1 MSENMENT
9 NNYRSHVLVCG
20 GAGCVSCGCE
30 EVAQSLQSEIDRL
43 GLAGEVKVVLT
54 GCMGSC
60 NLGPVAAVVPEGV
73 FYERLTPEGIKK
85 IAQEHLLK
93 GRVVEEFMHKAGED
107 GDVYHKMGDVPFFK
121 LQKKIVLRN
130 CGVIDPGNIE
140 EYIARDGYSAL
151 AKCLGEMTPQQ
162 VIDQVKASGL
172 RGRGGGGFPSGLK
185 WQFTADAKG
194 DQKFVLCNAD
204 EGDPGAFMDR
214 SVLEGDPHSLIEAM
228 TIAGYAIGSHQGY
241 VYVRA
246 EYPLAIERLQRAI
259 QQAREWGFLN
269 HDILGT
275 GFAFDLDIRIG
286 AGAFVCG
293 EETALMASI
302 EGKRGEPRP
311 RPPFPA
317 ISGLWESP
325 TLLNNVETYAN
336 ITWIIQNGGEEFAK
350 IGTEGSKGTKVFAL
364 AGAVENTGLVEVPMG
379 TSLGDLIFDLGGGVR
394 NGKKFKAAQAGGPSG
409 GCIPAEHLNVSMD
422 YDSLKE
428 LGAMMGSG
436 GLIVMDENTCM
447 VDLAR
452 YFLDFIQDESCGKCT
467 PCRIGT
473 KRMLE
478 ILDRIC
484 HGLGQE
490 GDIELLIDLGT
501 QIRDSALCGLGQTAP
516 NPILSTIRYFRHEY
530 EAHIREKK
538 CPACVC
544 NALFDAPCSHTCPA
558 GTSVP
563 KYIALISNRRFTD
576 ALRLIRDHNPFVSV
590 CGRVCN
596 APCESKCRRAQIDEP
611 LSIRSLK
618 RFAAD
623 QAERGE
629 LPLPST
635 LISKAAGKKV
645 AVIGGGPSGLTCAY
659 HLARMGYKPTVFESE
674 SVAGGMLVTA
684 IPPYRL
690 PRNVIAAEIEMI
702 KSLGVE
708 IRLNSKVDKA
718 GFEKIKKDYDALFLA
733 TGADKGW
740 TLGIPGEDL
749 AGVYDAITF
758 LKDSNLGRNE
768 IPIGEKVAVVGGGNS
783 AIDAARTALRRGAKK
798 VTILYRRLKADMPAA
813 PEEIH
818 EAELEGIE
826 IRYLALPT
834 EATGENG
841 KLKSL
846 TVQPLELAEFDKS
859 GRRKPRPIEGGAF
872 DLPVDTV
879 ITALSQ
885 DTDVEYLGD
894 TVKLRRGGTVQ
905 IEGSTMKTSADG
917 VFAGG
922 DVVNGPWTVIGA
934 IGDGMKA
941 AISIDRYLGG
951 FGELAS
957 DSATIEIPAAPE
969 DVDDIIETPRV
980 CENLLAV
987 EKRTGMT
994 EVDLGYSR
1002 EQALREAARCLRCD
1016 AGT

>member
-1 MSENMENT
+1 MSEK
-9 NNYRSHVLVCG
+9 NYRCHVLVCA

-30 EVAQSLQSEIDRL
+30 AVAEALQAEVNRL
-43 GLAGEVKVVLT
+43 GLADEVKTIMT

-60 NLGPVAAVVPEGV
+60 NLGPVAVIVPEGV
-73 FYERLTPEGIKK
+73 FYERLTPDGIRR
-85 IAQEHLLK
+85 IAEEHLLK
-93 GRVVEEFMHKAGED
+93 GRVVEEFLHKAEKGDEFHKRMED
-107 GDVYHKMGDVPFFK
+107 LPYFK

-140 EYIARDGYSAL
+140 EYIARDGYAAL
-151 AKCLGEMTPQQ
+151 AKVLGEMTPQQ
-162 VIDQVKASGL
+162 VIDEVKKSGL
-172 RGRGGGGFPSGLK
+172 RGRGGGGFPTGMK
-185 WQFTADAKG
+185 WQFTRDAQG
-194 DQKFVLCNAD
+194 EQKFVLCNAD

-214 SVLEGDPHSLIEAM
+214 SVLEGDPHSVIEAM
-228 TIAGYAIGSHQGY
+228 AIAGYAVGADQGY

-246 EYPLAIERLQRAI
+246 EYPLAIERLSRAI
-259 QQAREWGFLN
+259 QQAREWGFLSKN
-269 HDILGT
+269 IMGT
-275 GFAFDLDIRIG
+275 GFSFDLDIRIG

-293 EETALMASI
+293 EETALIASI

-317 ISGLWESP
+317 ISGLWGCP

-336 ITWIIQNGGEEFAK
+336 ITWIILNGAEEFAK

-364 AGAVENTGLVEVPMG
+364 AGAVNNTGLVEVPMG
-379 TSLGDLIFDLGGGVR
+379 TTLGDLIFEIGGGVR
-394 NGKKFKAAQAGGPSG
+394 GGRKFKAAQAGGPSG
-409 GCIPAEHLNVSMD
+409 GCIPAEHLNVPMD

-467 PCRIGT
+467 PCRVGT

-478 ILDRIC
+478 ILNRIC

-490 GDIELLIDLGT
+490 GDVELLLDLGN
-501 QIRDSALCGLGQTAP
+501 QIKESALCGLGQTAP
-516 NPILSTIRYFRHEY
+516 NPVLSTIRYFRSEY
-530 EAHIREKK
+530 DAHIRDKR

-558 GTSVP
+558 GTQVP
-563 KYIALISNRRFTD
+563 QYIALIGARRFTD
-576 ALRLIRDHNPFVSV
+576 ALRLIRDKNPFTSV

-611 LSIRSLK
+611 LSIRTLK

-623 QAERGE
+623 AAERGDV
-629 LPLPST
+629 PLPSKRV
-635 LISKAAGKKV
+635 SRAAAKKV
-645 AVIGGGPSGLTCAY
+645 AIVGAGPAGLTCAY
-659 HLARMGYKPTVFESE
+659 HLARMGYKPVVYEAE
-674 SVAGGMLVTA
+674 AVAGGMLATC

-690 PRNVIAAEIEMI
+690 PRQVLQGEVDMI
-702 KSLGVE
+702 KSLGAE
-708 IRLNSKVDKA
+708 IKLNTRVGKDVSFERLKS
-718 GFEKIKKDYDALFLA
+718 DYDAVFLA

-758 LKDSNLGRNE
+758 LKAVNLGHNA
-768 IPIGEKVAVVGGGNS
+768 IKVGERVAVVGGGNA
-783 AIDAARTALRRGAKK
+783 AIDAARTALRVGAKK
-798 VTILYRRLKADMPAA
+798 VTIVYRRERADMPAA

-818 EAELEGIE
+818 EAEAEGIE
-826 IRYLALPT
+826 IRYLAVPL
-834 EATGENG
+834 EAEGVDGTLAN
-841 KLKSL
+841 LKCQL
-846 TVQPLELAEFDKS
+846 LELAEFDAS
-859 GRRKPRPIEGGAF
+859 GRRKPRPIEGSTF
-872 DLPVDTV
+872 NLPVDTV
-879 ITALSQ
+879 ITAISQ
-885 DTDVEYLGD
+885 EPDLDYLGGA
-894 TVKLRRGGTVQ
+894 VKTKRGGVV
-905 IEGSTMKTSADG
+905 EVDPATMKTNVEG

-922 DVVNGPWTVIGA
+922 DVVSGPWTVIGA
-934 IGDGMKA
+934 IGDGIKA
-941 AISIDRYLGG
+941 AVSIDRYLGG
-951 FGELAS
+951 TGELAS
-957 DSATIEIPAAPE
+957 DAPNIEIPAAPE
-969 DVDDIIETPRV
+969 DVDDIVETPRV
-980 CENLLAV
+980 CANLLSCDKRVGMAEV
-987 EKRTGMT
+987 E
-994 EVDLGYSR
+994 LGYTR

>member
-1 MSENMENT
+1 MDKQ
-9 NNYRSHVLVCG
+9 YRTHVLVCA
-20 GAGCVSCGCE
+20 GAGCVSCGCQDAAQALVS
-30 EVAQSLQSEIDRL
+30 EVDRL
-43 GLAGEVKVVLT
+43 GLTNEVKIVMT

-60 NLGPVAAVVPEGV
+60 NLGPVAAIVPEGV
-73 FYERLTPEGIKK
+73 FYERLTPEGMRR
-85 IAQEHLLK
+85 IAEEHLLK
-93 GRVVEEFMHKAGED
+93 GRVVEEYLHHPGE
-107 GDVYHKMGDVPFFK
+107 GEPYRKMEDLPFFN

-140 EYIARDGYSAL
+140 EYIARDGYAAL
-151 AKCLGEMTPQQ
+151 AKALGEMTPQQ
-162 VIDQVKASGL
+162 VIDEVKKSGL
-172 RGRGGGGFPSGLK
+172 RGRGGGGFSTGMK
-185 WQFTADAKG
+185 WQFTHDAVG
-194 DQKFVLCNAD
+194 EQKFVLCNAD

-214 SVLEGDPHSLIEAM
+214 SVLEGDPHSVIEAM
-228 TIAGYAIGSHQGY
+228 IIAGYAIGAHQGY

-246 EYPLAIERLQRAI
+246 EYPLAIERLSRAI
-259 QQAREWGFLN
+259 QQAREWGFLSK
-269 HDILGT
+269 DIMGT
-275 GFAFDLDIRIG
+275 GFGFDLDIRIG

-336 ITWIIQNGGEEFAK
+336 ITWIILNGADAFAA
-350 IGTEGSKGTKVFAL
+350 IGTEGSNGTKVFAL
-364 AGAVENTGLVEVPMG
+364 AGAVNNTGLVEVPMG
-379 TSLGDLIFDLGGGVR
+379 TTLGELIFDIGGGVR
-394 NGKKFKAAQAGGPSG
+394 GGKKFKAAQAGGPSG
-409 GCIPAEHLNVSMD
+409 GCIPKEHLNVSMD

-452 YFLDFIQDESCGKCT
+452 FFLDFIQDESCGKCT

-478 ILDRIC
+478 ILDRIA

-516 NPILSTIRYFRHEY
+516 NPVLSTIRYFRDEY

-544 NALFDAPCSHTCPA
+544 NSLFEAPCSHTCPA

-563 KYIALISNRRFTD
+563 KYISLISNRRFTD
-576 ALRLIRDHNPFVSV
+576 ALRVIRDHNPFVSV

-596 APCESKCRRAQIDEP
+596 APCESKCRRAQVDEP
-611 LSIRSLK
+611 LSIRALK

-623 QAERGE
+623 QADKGK
-629 LPLPST
+629 LPLPSKR
-635 LISKAAGKKV
+635 ISKAADKKV
-645 AVIGGGPSGLTCAY
+645 AIIGAGPAGLTAAY
-659 HLARMGYKPTVFESE
+659 HLARMGYAPTVFEKDP
-674 SVAGGMLVTA
+674 VAGGMLASA

-690 PRNVIAAEIEMI
+690 PRTVLQREIEMI
-702 KSLGVE
+702 ESLGVQIKLNTQVGKDIAFDK
-708 IRLNSKVDKA
+708 IR
-718 GFEKIKKDYDALFLA
+718 EDYDAVFLA
-733 TGADKGW
+733 SGADKGW

-749 AGVYDAITF
+749 GGIYDAITF
-758 LKDSNLGRNE
+758 LKDVNLGRNT
-768 IPIGEKVAVVGGGNS
+768 IQVGENVVVVGGGNS
-783 AIDAARTALRRGAKK
+783 AIDAARTAQRLGAKK
-798 VTILYRRLKADMPAA
+798 VTIVYRRLKDDMPAA

-826 IRYLALPT
+826 IRYLALPI
-834 EATGENG
+834 EATGEGG
-841 KLKSL
+841 KVKSIKCQL
-846 TVQPLELAEFDKS
+846 LQLGEFDKS
-859 GRRKPRPIEGGAF
+859 GRRKPVVIEGSVF
-872 DLPVDTV
+872 EIPVDTV
-879 ITALSQ
+879 ITAISQEPDLSYAGEQ
-885 DTDVEYLGD
+885 
-894 TVKLRRGGTVQ
+894 VKTRRGGAVAVD
-905 IEGSTMKTSADG
+905 GSTMKTNLDG

-922 DVVNGPWTVIGA
+922 DIVNDDWTVIAA
-934 IGDGMKA
+934 IGDGIKA

-951 FGELAS
+951 TGELAS
-957 DSATIEIPAAPE
+957 DTEDIEIPPVPE
-969 DVDDIIETPRV
+969 DVDDIVETPRV
-980 CENLLAV
+980 CESMLCV
-987 EKRTGMT
+987 EKRVGMA
-994 EVDLGYSR
+994 EVALGYSR
-1002 EQALREAARCLRCD
+1002 EEALREAARCLRCD

>member
-1 MSENMENT
+1 MANSNT
-9 NNYRSHVLVCG
+9 NYRLHVLVCA

-30 EVAQSLQSEIDRL
+30 AVANTLRSEVDRL
-43 GLAGEVKVVLT
+43 GLANEVKVVLT

-60 NLGPVAAVVPEGV
+60 NLGPVAAVAPEGI
-73 FYERLTPEGIKK
+73 FYERLTPDAIKR
-85 IAQEHLLK
+85 IAEEHLLK
-93 GRVVEEFMHKAGED
+93 GRVVEEFLHHADDGE
-107 GDVYHKMGDVPFFK
+107 VFRKMEELPFFK

-151 AKCLGEMTPQQ
+151 AKALNEMSSQQ
-162 VIDQVKASGL
+162 VVDEIKKSGL
-172 RGRGGGGFPSGLK
+172 RGRGGGGFSTGLK
-185 WQFTADAKG
+185 WQFTHDAVG
-194 DQKFVLCNAD
+194 DEKFVLCNAD

-214 SVLEGDPHSLIEAM
+214 SVLEGDPHSVIEAM
-228 TIAGYAIGSHQGY
+228 AIAGYAIGANQGY
-241 VYVRA
+241 IYVRA
-246 EYPLAIERLQRAI
+246 EYPLAIERLSRAI
-259 QQAREWGFLN
+259 LQAREWGFLAK
-269 HDILGT
+269 DIIGT
-275 GFAFDLDIRIG
+275 GFGFDLDIRIG

-317 ISGLWESP
+317 ISGLWERP

-336 ITWIIQNGGEEFAK
+336 VTWIILNGADEFAK

-364 AGAVENTGLVEVPMG
+364 AGQVVNTGLVEVPMG
-379 TSLGDLIFDLGGGVR
+379 TTLGDLIFDIGGGVR
-394 NGKKFKAAQAGGPSG
+394 GGRKFKAAQAGGPSG
-409 GCIPAEHLNVSMD
+409 GCIPAEYLNVSMD

-428 LGAMMGSG
+428 VGAMMGSG

-467 PCRIGT
+467 PCRVGT

-478 ILDRIC
+478 ILERIA

-516 NPILSTIRYFRHEY
+516 NPVLSTIRYFRHEY
-530 EAHIREKK
+530 EAHIRDKK

-544 NALFDAPCSHTCPA
+544 NALFEAPCSHTCPA

-563 KYIALISNRRFTD
+563 KYIALISSRRFVD

-596 APCESKCRRAQIDEP
+596 APCESKCRRAQVDEP
-611 LSIRSLK
+611 LSIRALK
-618 RFAAD
+618 RFAAEA
-623 QAERGE
+623 AENGE
-629 LPLPST
+629 IPLPGT
-635 LISKAAGKKV
+635 IVSKAAGKKV
-645 AVIGGGPSGLTCAY
+645 AIIGAGPAGLSCAY
-659 HLARMGYKPTVFESE
+659 QLARIGHKPTVFEAE
-674 SVAGGMLVTA
+674 SVAGGMLSTA

-690 PRNVIAAEIEMI
+690 PRNVLQGEIDMI

-708 IRLNSKVDKA
+708 IKLNTRVGKDIAFDS
-718 GFEKIKKDYDALFLA
+718 IKSDYDAVFVA

-740 TLGIPGEDL
+740 TLGIPGENL

-758 LKDSNLGRNE
+758 LKDANLGKNT
-768 IPIGEKVAVVGGGNS
+768 IAIGENVAVVGGGNS
-783 AIDAARTALRRGAKK
+783 AIDAARTALRRGAKN

-813 PEEIH
+813 QEEIH
-818 EAELEGIE
+818 EAELEGID

-834 EATGENG
+834 EAIGESG

-846 TVQPLELAEFDKS
+846 KVQLLELAEFDKS
-859 GRRKPRPIEGGAF
+859 GRRKPKPIEGSTF

-885 DTDVEYLGD
+885 EPDIEYLAKKVD
-894 TVKLRRGGTVQ
+894 TAKGGT
-905 IEGSTMKTSADG
+905 IKIDTSTMRTSADG

-922 DVVNGPWTVIGA
+922 DVVNGPWTVVGA
-934 IGDGMKA
+934 IGDGIKA

-951 FGELAS
+951 TGELAS
-957 DSATIEIPAAPE
+957 DSATIEIPPAPE
-969 DVDDIIETPRV
+969 DVDDIVETPRV
-980 CENLLAV
+980 PENLLSV
-987 EKRTGMT
+987 EKRVGNT

-1002 EQALREAARCLRCD
+1002 EQALKEAARCLRCD
-1016 AGT
+1016 ACQ

>member
-1 MSENMENT
+1 MSENT
-9 NNYRSHVLVCG
+9 TYRAHVLVCA

-30 EVAQSLQSEIDRL
+30 EVAQTLQAEIDRL
-43 GLAGEVKVVLT
+43 GLASEVKVVLT

-60 NLGPVAAVVPEGV
+60 NLGPVAAIVPEGV

-85 IAQEHLLK
+85 IAEEHLLK
-93 GRVVEEFMHKAGED
+93 GRAVEEFLHHAGED
-107 GDVYHKMGDVPFFK
+107 IVDKMDDVPFFK

-130 CGVIDPGNIE
+130 CGIIDPGNIE

-151 AKCLGEMTPQQ
+151 AKALGEMTPQQ
-162 VIDQVKASGL
+162 VIDQVKESGL
-172 RGRGGGGFPSGLK
+172 RGRGGGGFSTGMK

-194 DQKFVLCNAD
+194 EQKFVLCNAD

-246 EYPLAIERLQRAI
+246 EYPLAIERLSRAI

-269 HDILGT
+269 HDIMGT
-275 GFAFDLDIRIG
+275 GFGFDLDIRIG

-336 ITWIIQNGGEEFAK
+336 ITWIIQNGAEAFAA
-350 IGTEGSKGTKVFAL
+350 IGNEGSKGTKVFAL
-364 AGAVENTGLVEVPMG
+364 AGAIQNTGLVEVPMG
-379 TSLGDLIFDLGGGVR
+379 TTLGDLIFDIGGGVR
-394 NGKKFKAAQAGGPSG
+394 GGKKFKAAQAGGPSG

-422 YDSLKE
+422 YDALKE

-516 NPILSTIRYFRHEY
+516 NPVLSTIRYFRHEY
-530 EAHIREKK
+530 EAHIRDKK

-544 NALFDAPCSHTCPA
+544 NSLFEAPCSHTCPA

-563 KYIALISNRRFTD
+563 KYIGLISHRRFND
-576 ALRLIRDHNPFVSV
+576 AMRLIRDHNPFVSV

-596 APCESKCRRAQIDEP
+596 APCEGKCRRAQIDEP
-611 LSIRSLK
+611 LSIRGLK

-623 QAERGE
+623 QAERGA

-635 LISKAAGKKV
+635 IVSKAAGKKV
-645 AVIGGGPSGLTCAY
+645 AIIGGGPSGLTCAY
-659 HLARMGYKPTVFESE
+659 HLARAGLKPTVFEAE
-674 SVAGGMLVTA
+674 AIAGGMLVTA

-708 IRLNSKVDKA
+708 IKLNTRVDKA
-718 GFEKIKKDYDALFLA
+718 MFEQIKKDYDAVYVA

-749 AGVYDAITF
+749 DGVYDAITF
-758 LKDSNLGRNE
+758 LKDVNLEKNT
-768 IPIGEKVAVVGGGNS
+768 IPVGEKVAVVGGGNS
-783 AIDAARTALRRGAKK
+783 AIDAARSALRRGAKK
-798 VTILYRRLKADMPAA
+798 VTIIYRRLKADMPAA

-818 EAELEGIE
+818 EAEMEGIE
-826 IRYLALPT
+826 IRYLAVPT
-834 EATGENG
+834 EAVGENG

-846 TVQPLELAEFDKS
+846 KVQLLDQGEFDKS
-859 GRRKPRPIEGGAF
+859 GRRKSRPIEGSTF

-885 DTDVEYLGD
+885 EPDVEYLGEG
-894 TVKLRRGGTVQ
+894 VSLNRGGTVKTD
-905 IEGSTMKTSADG
+905 GSTMKTSADG
-917 VFAGG
+917 IFAGG
-922 DVVNGPWTVIGA
+922 DVVSGPWTVIGA
-934 IGDGMKA
+934 IGDGIKA
-941 AISIDRYLGG
+941 AVSIDRFLGG
-951 FGELAS
+951 TGELAS
-957 DSATIEIPAAPE
+957 DSATIEIPAPPE

-980 CENLLAV
+980 CENLLCV
-987 EKRTGMT
+987 EKRIGNT
-994 EVDLGYSR
+994 EVDLGYTR

>member
-1 MSENMENT
+1 MSA
-9 NNYRSHVLVCG
+9 NNGKFYRTHILVCA
-20 GAGCVSCGCE
+20 GAGCVSCGCQ
-30 EVAQSLQSEIDRL
+30 EVADALKAKVEQL
-43 GLAGEVKVVLT
+43 GLKDEVQVVLT

-60 NLGPVAAVVPEGV
+60 NVGPVAAVVPEGV
-73 FYERLTPEGIKK
+73 FYERLTPEG
-85 IAQEHLLK
+85 AARVAEEHLMK
-93 GRVVEEFMHKAGED
+93 GRVVEDFLHKAD
-107 GDVYHKMGDVPFFK
+107 GDEVYRKMEDQPFFK

-140 EYIARDGYSAL
+140 EYIARDGYAAL
-151 AKCLGEMTPQQ
+151 AKALGEMSPQQ
-162 VIDQVKASGL
+162 VIDEIKKSGL
-172 RGRGGGGFPSGLK
+172 RGRGGGGFPTGTK
-185 WQFTADAKG
+185 WQFTHDAKG

-246 EYPLAIERLQRAI
+246 EYPLAIERLTRAI

-275 GFAFDLDIRIG
+275 GFGFDLDIRIG

-302 EGKRGEPRP
+302 EGRRGEPRP

-336 ITWIIQNGGEEFAK
+336 VTWIILNGGDELAK
-350 IGTEGSKGTKVFAL
+350 IGTGNSKGTKVFAL
-364 AGAVENTGLVEVPMG
+364 AGNINNTGLVEVPMG
-379 TSLGDLIFDLGGGVR
+379 TTLGQLIYDIGGGVR
-394 NGKKFKAAQAGGPSG
+394 GGKKFKAAQAGGPSG
-409 GCIPAEHLNVSMD
+409 GCIPKEHLNVSMD

-436 GLIVMDENTCM
+436 GLIIMDENTCM

-467 PCRIGT
+467 PCRVGT

-490 GDIELLIDLGT
+490 GDIELLQFLGK
-501 QIRDSALCGLGQTAP
+501 QIQESALCGLGQTSA
-516 NPILSTIRYFRHEY
+516 NPVLSTIRYFRDEY
-530 EAHIREKK
+530 EAHIKEHK

-544 NALFDAPCSHTCPA
+544 NAMFEAPCSHTCPA

-563 KYIALISNRRFTD
+563 KYVALVGQRRFSD
-576 ALRLIRDHNPFVSV
+576 ALRIIRDQNPFVSV

-596 APCESKCRRAQIDEP
+596 APCEGKCRRAQIDEP
-611 LSIRSLK
+611 LSIRALK

-623 QAERGE
+623 QAVKGE
-629 LPLPST
+629 LPVPARLVSP
-635 LISKAAGKKV
+635 AADKKV
-645 AVIGGGPSGLTCAY
+645 AIIGGGPSGLTCAY
-659 HLARMGYKPTVFESE
+659 HLARMGYSPVVFEADP
-674 SVAGGMLVTA
+674 VAGGMLA
-684 IPPYRL
+684 SCIPPYRL
-690 PRNVIAAEIEMI
+690 PRNVLQSEIDMIA
-702 KSLGVE
+702 SLGVD
-708 IRLNSKVDKA
+708 IRLNSRVDKPS
-718 GFEKIKKDYDALFLA
+718 FEKIRKDYDAVYVA
-733 TGADKGW
+733 VGADKGW
-740 TLGIPGEDL
+740 TLEIPGEDMD
-749 AGVYDAITF
+749 GVYDSITF
-758 LKDSNLGRNE
+758 LKDVNLGRNTVKV
-768 IPIGEKVAVVGGGNS
+768 GEKVAVVGGGNA
-783 AIDAARTALRRGAKK
+783 AIDAARTALRLGAKK
-798 VTILYRRLKADMPAA
+798 VTIVYRRLKDDMPAA

-826 IRYLALPT
+826 IRYLAVPV
-834 EATGENG
+834 EALGENG

-846 TVQPLELAEFDKS
+846 RCQLLELGEFDKS
-859 GRRKPRPIEGGAF
+859 GRKAPKAIEGSVF
-872 DLPVDTV
+872 DIPVDTV
-879 ITALSQ
+879 ITAISQ
-885 DTDVEYLGD
+885 EPDLEFAGD
-894 TVKLRRGGTVQ
+894 AIKKRRGGTVQ
-905 IEGSTMKTSADG
+905 IEGSTMKTNADG

-941 AISIDRYLGG
+941 AISIDRFLGG
-951 FGELAS
+951 RGELAS
-957 DSATIEIPAAPE
+957 DAAEIEIPPAPE
-969 DVDDIIETPRV
+969 DVDDIVETPRV
-980 CENLLAV
+980 CTSCLSV
-987 EKRTGMT
+987 EKRIGMT
-994 EVDLGYSR
+994 EVDMGFTR
-1002 EQALREAARCLRCD
+1002 EEALREAARCLRCD